1 VAIQFTESVTPFGHG
16 IDVFAPSGHRIS
28 TASRATGSRLTV
40 GLARAGADAEGTYL
54 VQWSVVAADT
64 HPSRD
69 SFTFS
74 VGRPG
79 PAPAGEVAANEV
91 GGVAPAGLGLQ
102 TLARWLHFVGLSLSL
117 GVAACVVILAVPGG
131 VPPTTR
137 RLVAAGIALLV
148 LAEPVQVAAQA
159 ASFGNLDAASVAQV
173 TASSF
178 GRVTALRLG
187 AALALWATLPLTRSA
202 RRWALGLGVAAVATV
217 IAAAD
222 AASTHTVSGELALLA
237 FPVTMIH
244 LLSMALWVGAVVVA
258 LENTPNRAAYRARL
272 RPLALAGVVLA
283 IATGAVLAVL
293 HVKAWRD
300 LIGSVY
306 GLTLLAKIALLAIV
320 LGTAI
325 AARRRGKVRPV
336 EAVLLAGVLLVTAFL
351 GTVRPPP

>member
-1 VAIQFTESVTPFGHG
+1 VSIQFTESVTPFGHG

-74 VGRPG
+74 VGHPG
-79 PAPAGEVAANEV
+79 PAPTGEVAANEV

-102 TLARWLHFVGLSLSL
+102 TVARWLHFVGLSLSL
-117 GVAACVVILAVPGG
+117 GVSACVVVLGLPGG

-148 LAEPVQVAAQA
+148 LAEPVQVAAQV
-159 ASFGNLDAASVAQV
+159 ASFGNLNAASVAQV

-187 AALALWATLPLTRSA
+187 AALALWAALPLTRSA

-222 AASTHTVSGELALLA
+222 AASTHTVSGDLELLA

-244 LLSMALWVGAVVVA
+244 VLSMALWVGAVVV
-258 LENTPNRAAYRARL
+258 LVNTPNRAANGPRL
-272 RPLALAGVVLA
+272 RPVALAGVVMA

-300 LIGSVY
+300 LLGSVY
-306 GLTLLAKIALLAIV
+306 GLTLLAKIALLAVV

-325 AARRRGKVRPV
+325 AARRGGRVRPV

-351 GTVRPPP
+351 GTVPPPP